1 MSEPDSSVPATA
13 VPEKPLPARRFL
25 NGRLVVAAM
34 FLMGFGATG
43 LLYTYWTLHLMPF
56 MPLQEAIVAEFPGSA
71 PRVDGGQRK
80 SHKQTPTILRIVMKS
95 KVDPTSTDADS
106 LEAMKSLRARVAELV
121 EAKVDFPGMDFIEL
135 HVYKLLQEKEI
146 REKSHRLDLKP
157 GSEWYEINE
166 KGDPVTPVASPAPAT
181 IEASSSVAPSSEP
194 AP

>member
-1 MSEPDSSVPATA
+1 MPANRVPD
-13 VPEKPLPARRFL
+13 RRFL
-25 NGRLVVAAM
+25 TGRKVVAAM

-106 LEAMKSLRARVAELV
+106 LEAMRALRARITELV
-121 EAKVDFPGMDFIEL
+121 ESKVDFPGMDFIEL

-146 REKSHRLDLKP
+146 REKSYRLDLKL
-157 GSEWYEINE
+157 GSGEWYEINE
-166 KGDPVTPVASPAPAT
+166 KGDPVTPVANSSSST
-181 IEASSSVAPSSEP
+181 TEASGSASPFQ
-194 AP
+194 